1 MADRAGRLAGRVA
14 MITGGGTGIGLA
26 TGRAFAEEGA
36 AVVAAGLAGDEEA
49 AAAIERDGGRA
60 LGVVM
65 DVTDEASV
73 AAAVGAAVERF
84 GGLNILVNN
93 AGIGWPRPLAEV
105 TVDDWDRILAVNL
118 RGPFFCA
125 RAAAPHLEGGA
136 IVNVASVAGRSSS
149 LAMGCHYTA
158 SKAGLLGLTRHL
170 ARELAP
176 RGTRVNAVCPGA
188 TETELLDRGM
198 DDEGKRRTQDAVPL
212 GRLGRPEDIA
222 RAIVF
227 LASDDAAYVTGAALD
242 ANGGIFMA

>member
-1 MADRAGRLAGRVA
+1 
-14 MITGGGTGIGLA
+14 
-26 TGRAFAEEGA
+26 
-36 AVVAAGLAGDEEA
+36 
-49 AAAIERDGGRA
+49 
-60 LGVVM
+60 VM

-73 AAAVGAAVERF
+73 QAAVDTAIERF
-84 GGLNILVNN
+84 GALNVLVNN

-105 TVDDWDRILAVNL
+105 TAEDWDRILAVNL

-198 DDEGKRRTQDAVPL
+198 DDEGKRRTQAAVPL
-212 GRLGRPEDIA
+212 GRIGRPEDIA